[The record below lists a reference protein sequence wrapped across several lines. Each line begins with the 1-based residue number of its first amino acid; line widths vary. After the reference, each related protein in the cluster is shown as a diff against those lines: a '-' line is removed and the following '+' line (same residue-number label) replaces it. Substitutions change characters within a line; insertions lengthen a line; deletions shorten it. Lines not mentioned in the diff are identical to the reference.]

1 MVKKKVNKSSSKESS
16 TEGVFAIVASLLVLF
31 SSMLDPVVSVVLAFG
46 LMLAYGIYKLVK
58 KK

>member
-1 MVKKKVNKSSSKESS
+1 MVKKKVNKSLSKESS

-31 SSMLDPVVSVVLAFG
+31 SSMLDPVISVVLAFG

>member
-1 MVKKKVNKSSSKESS
+1 MVKKKVNKSLSKESR

-31 SSMLDPVVSVVLAFG
+31 SSMLDPVISVVLAFG